1 MDENVQVYCIYVV
14 YTICHAVE
22 INCKWQ
28 LQKTSFK
35 KMFKPTNKVK
45 LFQQTLTCTYN
56 RTQFCACLQPYI
68 SFIQNKS
75 MFRWKIWKWKHNK
88 WLKRI
93 GLNVCGRF
101 VSGWAMK
108 FESKTIHVDVQF
120 FVYISSHLTLLSY
133 YSIHSL
139 TFKMNLGAST

>member
-1 MDENVQVYCIYVV
+1 
-14 YTICHAVE
+14 
-22 INCKWQ
+22 
-28 LQKTSFK
+28 
-35 KMFKPTNKVK
+35 
-45 LFQQTLTCTYN
+45 
-56 RTQFCACLQPYI
+56 
-68 SFIQNKS
+68 
-75 MFRWKIWKWKHNK
+75 
-88 WLKRI
+88 LKRI